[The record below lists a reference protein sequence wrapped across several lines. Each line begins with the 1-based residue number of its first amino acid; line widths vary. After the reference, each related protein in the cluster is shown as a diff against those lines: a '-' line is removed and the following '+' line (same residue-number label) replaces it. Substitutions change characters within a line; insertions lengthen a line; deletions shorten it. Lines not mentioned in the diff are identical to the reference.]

1 VTQEKQN
8 TRDPLD
14 QQQLPPQGKPRTA
27 VVAIVI
33 IVLLIVIAFFIGS
46 RFSKPG
52 RGFFL
57 IPGAAV
63 QALPPPQLAE
73 PIALASGVRFFGRER
88 LPVREYLNI
97 LN

>member
-1 VTQEKQN
+1 VIKENQN
-8 TRDPLD
+8 TPDPLE
-14 QQQLPPQGKPRTA
+14 QQQLPAQGKSRTA

-57 IPGAAV
+57 IPGAAG
-63 QALPPPQLAE
+63 QALPSPQLPE
-73 PIALASGVRFFGRER
+73 PIVLASGVSFFARKVCVCA
-88 LPVREYLNI
+88 PADPD
-97 LN
+97 